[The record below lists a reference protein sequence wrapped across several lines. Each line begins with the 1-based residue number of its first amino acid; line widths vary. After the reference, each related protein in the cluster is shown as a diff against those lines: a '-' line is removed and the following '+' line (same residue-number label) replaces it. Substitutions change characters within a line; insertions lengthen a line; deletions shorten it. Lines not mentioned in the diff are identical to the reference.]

1 MNREDRNVFKVYDE
15 VSEWFNENRSKHLIE
30 LKYLQELLSYLPEKS
45 EILDLGCGTGKPI
58 MEYFLSQ
65 NYRVIGVDASWKM
78 LEIAKSNFPNNEFYL
93 MDMRRLKIERKFD
106 AIIAW
111 HSFFHLPVDDQEK
124 LIPKLSNLLNPNGLF
139 LFTSGPENG
148 ISWGKINGQDLFHA
162 SMSESQYKNLLQN
175 NNFKVIKHVVKDP
188 MCGGATVWL
197 AQLVN

>member
-1 MNREDRNVFKVYDE
+1 MNREDKNVFKVYDE

-175 NNFKVIKHVVKDP
+175 NNFKVIKHVVQDP

>member
-1 MNREDRNVFKVYDE
+1 MNREDKNVFKVYDE
-15 VSEWFNENRSKHLIE
+15 VSEWFNENRSNHLIE
-30 LKYLQELLSYLPEKS
+30 LKYLQELLSHLPEKS

-65 NYRVIGVDASWKM
+65 NYRVTGVDASWKM

-93 MDMRRLKIERKFD
+93 MDMRSLKIERKYD

-148 ISWGKINGQDLFHA
+148 ISWGKINGQHLFHA
-162 SMSESQYKNLLQN
+162 SMSESQYKKLLQN
-175 NNFKVIKHVVKDP
+175 NNFKVIKHVVQDP

>member
-1 MNREDRNVFKVYDE
+1 MNREDKNVFKVYDE

-30 LKYLQELLSYLPEKS
+30 LKYLQELLSHLPEKS

-93 MDMRRLKIERKFD
+93 MDMRSLKIERKFD

-162 SMSESQYKNLLQN
+162 SLSESQYKNLLQN
-175 NNFKVIKHVVKDP
+175 NNFKVIKHVVQDP
-188 MCGGATVWL
+188 MCGGTTVWL

>member
-175 NNFKVIKHVVKDP
+175 NNFKVIKHVVQDP

>member
-1 MNREDRNVFKVYDE
+1 MNREDKNVFKVYDE

-93 MDMRRLKIERKFD
+93 MDMRSLKIERKFD

-175 NNFKVIKHVVKDP
+175 NNFKVIKHVVQDP

>member
-1 MNREDRNVFKVYDE
+1 MNREDKNVFKVYDN
-15 VSEWFNENRSKHLIE
+15 VSEWYNENRSKDLIE
-30 LKYLQELLSYLPEKS
+30 LKYLQELLSHLPERS

-65 NYRVIGVDASWKM
+65 NCRVTGVDASWKM

-93 MDMRRLKIERKFD
+93 MDMRDLNIERKFD

-124 LIPKLSNLLNPNGLF
+124 LIPRLSNLLNPNGLL

-162 SMSESQYKNLLQN
+162 SMSESDYKILLQN
-175 NNFKVIKHVVKDP
+175 NNFHVINHVVEDP
-188 MCGGATVWL
+188 LCGGATIWL
-197 AQLVN
+197 AQRVN

>member
-1 MNREDRNVFKVYDE
+1 MNREDKNVFKVYDE

-30 LKYLQELLSYLPEKS
+30 LKYLQELLSHLPENS

-58 MEYFLSQ
+58 MEYLLSQ
-65 NYRVIGVDASWKM
+65 DYRVTGVDASWKM

-93 MDMRRLKIERKFD
+93 MDMRSLKIERKYD

-124 LIPKLSNLLNPNGLF
+124 LIPRLSNLLNPNGLF

-175 NNFKVIKHVVKDP
+175 NNFKVIKHVVQDP

>member
-1 MNREDRNVFKVYDE
+1 MNREDKNVFKVYDE

-30 LKYLQELLSYLPEKS
+30 LKYLQELLSHLPENS

-58 MEYFLSQ
+58 MEYLLSQ
-65 NYRVIGVDASWKM
+65 DYRVTGVDASWKM

-93 MDMRRLKIERKFD
+93 MDMRSLKIERKFD

-124 LIPKLSNLLNPNGLF
+124 LIPRLSNLLNPNGLF

-175 NNFKVIKHVVKDP
+175 NNFKVIKHVVQDP

>member
-1 MNREDRNVFKVYDE
+1 MNREDKNVFKVYDE

-93 MDMRRLKIERKFD
+93 MDMRSLKIERKFD

-162 SMSESQYKNLLQN
+162 SLSESQYKNLLQN
-175 NNFKVIKHVVKDP
+175 NNFKVIKHVVQDP

>member
-1 MNREDRNVFKVYDE
+1 MNREDKNVFKVYDE

-30 LKYLQELLSYLPEKS
+30 LKYLQELLSHLPENS

-58 MEYFLSQ
+58 MEYLLSQ
-65 NYRVIGVDASWKM
+65 DYRVTGVDASWKM

-93 MDMRRLKIERKFD
+93 MDMRSLKIERKFD

-124 LIPKLSNLLNPNGLF
+124 LIPRLSNLLNPNGLF

-175 NNFKVIKHVVKDP
+175 NNFKVIKHVVQDP
-188 MCGGATVWL
+188 KCGGATVWL

>member
-1 MNREDRNVFKVYDE
+1 MNREDKNVFKVYDE

-162 SMSESQYKNLLQN
+162 SLSESQYKNLLQN
-175 NNFKVIKHVVKDP
+175 NNFKVIKHVVQDP